1 MKKRILSLIM
11 VLVLSIALVSTVASV
26 KTDVSVVIDNK
37 PVLFTD
43 GDGAPFIDENGR
55 TLVPLRVVMESFGCI
70 VQWDQNTQT
79 AYVVKDGVTVTI
91 VIGQKYIRVNG
102 MSQAIDTAAVNKDGR
117 TYLPIRAVLEAFG
130 ATVEWD
136 DSSRS
141 VLVTSPPSDQT
152 GPVDGKDGKDGVD
165 GKDGKDGVDGK
176 DGKDGADGVSVANAR
191 IDENGSL
198 IVTLSDGTEIDAGKV
213 NAPQT
218 NHKTFESYDIGT
230 KFYLEYPSGEFD
242 IPYTKNDVLYKVHFS
257 EVYYELIAKRQVSDQ
272 DAWNGHYFVPYVVNF
287 HLQGSTSPDLAGC
300 SFYVVFNDADT
311 YTSIGF
317 SITVSDDGSFETDLQ
332 QGVGDNHFPWYAPR
346 TLCLERF
353 MGE

>member
-11 VLVLSIALVSTVASV
+11 VLVLSIALVSTVASA

-136 DSSRS
+136 NNSRS
-141 VLVTSPPSDQT
+141 VIVTSPPSNQT
-152 GPVDGKDGKDGVD
+152 GPVDGKDGKDG
-165 GKDGKDGVDGK
+165 KDGI
-176 DGKDGADGVSVANAR
+176 DGKDGADGVSVTNAA
-191 IDENGSL
+191 IDENGAL
-198 IVTLSDGTEIDAGKV
+198 MITLSDGTMINAGQIAV
-213 NAPQT
+213 PQL
-218 NHKTFESYDIGT
+218 NVKTFESYDVGT
-230 KFYLEYPSGEFD
+230 KFNLEYPSGAFD
-242 IPYTKNDVLYKVHFS
+242 VPYTMDGKKYAIHFS
-257 EVYYELIAKRQVSDQ
+257 EVYYELIAKRTID
-272 DAWNGHYFVPYVVNF
+272 DPEAWNGNFFVPYVVNF
-287 HLQGSTSPDLAGC
+287 HIQGRTSTDLAGR
-300 SFYVVFNDADT
+300 SFYIAFNDTDT
-311 YTSIGF
+311 YTTIGYNF
-317 SITVSDDGSFETDLQ
+317 TVADDGSFQSDLL

-353 MGE
+353 G